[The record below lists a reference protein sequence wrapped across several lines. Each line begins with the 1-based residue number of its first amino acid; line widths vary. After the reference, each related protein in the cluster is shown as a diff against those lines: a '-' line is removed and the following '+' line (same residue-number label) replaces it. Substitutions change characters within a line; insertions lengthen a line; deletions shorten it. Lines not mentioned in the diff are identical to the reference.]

1 MITLKINGLDVS
13 VEQGTTV
20 LEAATFLGFPI
31 PNRKRSWFHPA
42 HIRHKKV

>member
-31 PNRKRSWFHPA
+31 PTLCHMDGLSP
-42 HIRHKKV
+42 